1 MNGARP
7 ARRIAAP
14 SAILHYRIL
23 NGAYTGV
30 S

>member
-1 MNGARP
+1 MHGARP
-7 ARRIAAP
+7 ACRIAAL
-14 SAILHYRIL
+14 SAAPHHRIL

>member
-1 MNGARP
+1 MNGACL
-7 ARRIAAP
+7 ARRIAAL
-14 SAILHYRIL
+14 SAAPHHRIL

>member
-1 MNGARP
+1 MNGASP
-7 ARRIAAP
+7 ARRIAPPHAT
-14 SAILHYRIL
+14 LDHRIP

>member
-1 MNGARP
+1 MHGACLH
-7 ARRIAAP
+7 RIAAP
-14 SAILHYRIL
+14 SATPHHRIL

>member
-7 ARRIAAP
+7 ARRIAASFAAP
-14 SAILHYRIL
+14 HHRIP

>member
-1 MNGARP
+1 MNGARS

-14 SAILHYRIL
+14 SAVPDHSILK
-23 NGAYTGV
+23 GAYTGV

>member
-1 MNGARP
+1 MNGACL
-7 ARRIAAP
+7 AHRIAAL
-14 SAILHYRIL
+14 SAVPHHRIL

>member
-1 MNGARP
+1 MNGACP
-7 ARRIAAP
+7 GSRIATP
-14 SAILHYRIL
+14 SAAPHHRIL

>member
-14 SAILHYRIL
+14 SATLHYRIL

>member
-1 MNGARP
+1 MNGARL

-14 SAILHYRIL
+14 SAVPHHRIL